1 MIKKYTN
8 VPLTPSQIR
17 FLLDTMM
24 GTDTRYT
31 KQYSAQY
38 NFDGAELYN
47 HLNSYLK

>member
-1 MIKKYTN
+1 MTTKYTN

-31 KQYSAQY
+31 KQYSTRY
-38 NFDGAELYN
+38 HSDGVELYN
-47 HLNSYLK
+47 HLQSHLK